1 MLIKLTIQKTGE
13 AIIINPEEIG
23 SVEANKFGEGS
34 MIRKLDGQFKF
45 VSESVEE
52 IFNMTQGNIG
62 PRHSTED

>member
-13 AIIINPEEIG
+13 SILINPEEIG
-23 SVEANKFGEGS
+23 SVEANRFGEGS

-52 IFNMTQGNIG
+52 IFKMSQGRLG
-62 PRHSTED
+62 SREED

>member
-52 IFNMTQGNIG
+52 IFNMTQGNFG
-62 PRHSTED
+62 PRLSSED